1 MINTTGTCNTFDTST
16 ATWCRPRRITHAPK
30 GNPAFVR
37 LKRRIEAYVYAVER
51 REQSVGC
58 GFGQGLE
65 EKAYAA
71 QQALYDELKT
81 LEEKHDRIQPKT
93 S

>member
-1 MINTTGTCNTFDTST
+1 M
-16 ATWCRPRRITHAPK
+16 
-30 GNPAFVR
+30 
-37 LKRRIEAYVYAVER
+37 YAVER